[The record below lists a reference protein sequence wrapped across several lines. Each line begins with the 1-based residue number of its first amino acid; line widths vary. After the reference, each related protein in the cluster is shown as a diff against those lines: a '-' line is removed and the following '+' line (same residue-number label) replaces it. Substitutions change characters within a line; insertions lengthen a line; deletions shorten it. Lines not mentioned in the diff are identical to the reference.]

1 MYAIQARDFFDRVA
15 TDHKVD
21 CAPPRSC
28 ARLLDKLVGEF
39 IEPNLINPTFLIGH
53 PQIMSPLA
61 KWHRSRPGLTER
73 FELFACTKELCNAYT
88 ELNDPLRQRE
98 LFELQAKASKAKIAR
113 EAGDDEAQPVDENF
127 CTALEYGLPP
137 TAGWGMG
144 IDRLAMMLTDSH
156 NIKEVWCGVRT
167 HREMPS
173 TSLPVG
179 RLLFRLLLAAVA
191 FLALSDASGS
201 YGGHGH
207 ATSPSWHGSDYGGWH
222 GDHGHHDHDNNHGDY
237 GHHGDWGQ
245 DTHKKDGWDH
255 GYKHGDE
262 HDDGHAAGYA
272 KGDKSDWSSFQYG
285 GQGNK
290 AEGDSYA
297 KGYNN
302 AWGDGHD
309 NGQDYANGKG
319 DGHDSGWGSHGSH
332 HGDGDYGNHG
342 GQHGYGGY
350 GGGHHDHHGGYAG
363 TRSDDGSIAGS
374 GRSPTNESIDRL
386 NPS

>member
-1 MYAIQARDFFDRVA
+1 
-15 TDHKVD
+15 
-21 CAPPRSC
+21 
-28 ARLLDKLVGEF
+28 
-39 IEPNLINPTFLIGH
+39 
-53 PQIMSPLA
+53 
-61 KWHRSRPGLTER
+61 
-73 FELFACTKELCNAYT
+73 
-88 ELNDPLRQRE
+88 
-98 LFELQAKASKAKIAR
+98 
-113 EAGDDEAQPVDENF
+113 
-127 CTALEYGLPP
+127 
-137 TAGWGMG
+137 
-144 IDRLAMMLTDSH
+144 
-156 NIKEVWCGVRT
+156 
-167 HREMPS
+167 MPS

-179 RLLFRLLLAAVA
+179 RLLFRLLLVRRCLSGT
-191 FLALSDASGS
+191 FRCLGQVFTPFPKLESALTHSIFEGS

-245 DTHKKDGWDH
+245 DNHKKDGWDH
-255 GYKHGDE
+255 GYKHGDQ
-262 HDDGHAAGYA
+262 HGLCIRGHGHANIRTKTAHSFADDGHAAGYA

-309 NGQDYANGKG
+309 KGQDYSSGQG

-350 GGGHHDHHGGYAG
+350 GGGHHDHHGGYG
-363 TRSDDGSIAGS
+363 GHKK
-374 GRSPTNESIDRL
+374 
-386 NPS
+386 